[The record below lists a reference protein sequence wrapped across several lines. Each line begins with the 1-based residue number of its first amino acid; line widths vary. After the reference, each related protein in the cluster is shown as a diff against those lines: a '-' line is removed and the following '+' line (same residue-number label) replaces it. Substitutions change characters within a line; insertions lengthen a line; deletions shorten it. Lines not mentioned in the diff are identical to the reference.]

1 MARIVVVIATSLAR
15 ARALTTMLRLKNVT
29 ELKRLLPEEI
39 QGVSIGRMVIEN
51 GIRLKSMSKFERDT
65 TLIEIGMPIKDQYTQ
80 GGEDMGDGYYVYHN
94 ALPAFTNYT
103 VTAMWIEDTAEADRE
118 RFAFFKRI
126 VPVYQNG
133 QEATAIVELQRYGV
147 VE

>member
-1 MARIVVVIATSLAR
+1 MARIVVVVATSTAR
-15 ARALTTMLRLKNVT
+15 AKVLATMLRLRDVT
-29 ELKRLLPEEI
+29 EMKRILPEEI
-39 QGVSIGRMVIEN
+39 QGIPIGRMVMLN
-51 GIRLKSMSKFERDT
+51 GLRLKSLAKQDRDI
-65 TLIEIGMPIKDQYTQ
+65 TLIELGKVIKDQYTQ

-126 VPVYQNG
+126 VPVYPNG
-133 QEATAIVELQRYGV
+133 QEAFAIVELQHYGV